1 MHDLLIDF
9 LNTLG
14 RLPGCAKAY
23 ALRDGLRE
31 AQYRRARLKAMA
43 KGSLG
48 LARNT
53 RRAGGQ
59 LLAAAVPA
67 VVPAIPAPP
76 PPRLE
81 ADTGSETRTVLRLR
95 PGGREPPPSVDA
107 VAAPAVR
114 PDAPLVRGSGL
125 NVLVDAGTELLTLAS
140 HLRHS
145 AAQPD
150 LRQLRADLAHKVAAF
165 HAAAREAGAAPGQA
179 ITARYALCTLLDE
192 MVLTTPWGADS
203 PWSQHSL
210 LSQFHNETWG
220 GEKFFEILER
230 LLADPAA
237 QRPVLEF
244 MYICLALGLQGRF
257 RIAPGGLARLQDV
270 QARLYQAIR
279 LVRGEP
285 GRELSP
291 RWQGAV
297 VAPGRLQRLLPLWV
311 VAALGALALLGAYAG
326 FSLGLARQAGPI
338 QARLAEIGRSG
349 TPVVAV
355 PAVQRT
361 KTLREALAADIRDGR
376 VDVAEQSRGS
386 TIAIHGDGYFAS
398 GSAEIE
404 PALLPLLE
412 RIAAALNGFEGALQ
426 VAGHTD
432 DQPLAMSRRL
442 RYASNLE
449 LSQARADAVASVL
462 ARHLARPARLAAEG
476 RGDAQPLVAND
487 TPAHRALNRRV
498 DITLLGA
505 DPSPTATATANPA
518 LPGTPG
524 AALQRPS

>member
-1 MHDLLIDF
+1 MHDLLVDF
-9 LNTLG
+9 LNALG
-14 RLPGCAKAY
+14 RLPGCSKAY

-31 AQYRRARLKAMA
+31 AQYRRSRMKAMA

-53 RRAGGQ
+53 RRTGGQ
-59 LLAAAVPA
+59 LLAAAVAPA
-67 VVPAIPAPP
+67 MPAPLPRP
-76 PPRLE
+76 PE

-95 PGGREPPPSVDA
+95 PGGREPEVGVGTSDA
-107 VAAPAVR
+107 AAPAVR
-114 PDAPLVRGSGL
+114 PDLPAVRGSGL
-125 NVLVDAGTELLTLAS
+125 NVLVDAGTELLTLAA

-150 LRQLRADLAHKVAAF
+150 LRQLRVDLAHKVAAF

-220 GEKFFEILER
+220 GEKFFEIVER

-237 QRPVLEF
+237 HRPELEF
-244 MYICLALGLQGRF
+244 MAVCLALGLQGRY
-257 RIAPGGLARLQDV
+257 RVAPGGVARLQDV
-270 QARLYQAIR
+270 QAQLFQAIR
-279 LVRGEP
+279 RVRGEH

-291 RWQGAV
+291 RWQGT
-297 VAPGRLQRLLPLWV
+297 VATPGRLRRLLPLWV
-311 VAALGALALLGAYAG
+311 VAALGGLALLGAYAG
-326 FSLGLARQAGPI
+326 FSFALARQAEPV

-349 TPVVAV
+349 SPAVAV

-386 TIAIHGDGYFAS
+386 TIALHGDGLFAS

-404 PALLPLLE
+404 PARVPLLE
-412 RIAAALNGFEGALQ
+412 RIAAALNGYEGALQ
-426 VAGHTD
+426 VAGHSD
-432 DQPLAMSRRL
+432 DQPVAMSRRL

-449 LSQARADAVASVL
+449 LSQARADAVAAVL
-462 ARHLARPARLAAEG
+462 AKHLAQPARLSAEG
-476 RGDAQPLVAND
+476 RGDAQPVVAND

-498 DITLLGA
+498 DITLLGP
-505 DPSPTATATANPA
+505 DPTPAAAASPV

-524 AALQRPS
+524 AAVKRPS